1 MRLQSFGAAWPS
13 WKSGLPMT
21 EPREAPQALEIEQ
34 LLLGTI
40 LANNDAYY
48 RTSETGLRPEH
59 FVADPHRRAFAAI
72 EAMLKDGK
80 VANALTLS
88 EFFVGEDIAGGPAK
102 AYMRDLQ
109 GNGTTI
115 LNAVDYAQTIVDYH
129 DQRQLLSVAASL
141 EDAVYTRGR
150 TEKPRVLIEETERQL
165 YALTAG
171 KGIGGEA
178 VTIGEAARTSLD
190 MAAAARD
197 RGDGLS
203 GLSTGLADLDRRM
216 GGLQNSDLI
225 ILAARP
231 AIGKTSL
238 AVNIARHLADQGRP
252 VAFFSLEMSGDQLAT
267 RVLSEMA
274 GVPSA
279 DLRRGSVSDDSFDR
293 VIAAT
298 RQLQT
303 LPVYIDATG
312 GLTIA
317 QIAMRARRLKRTK
330 GIQAVFVD
338 YLQIMGASGK
348 RGRVEEVTEM
358 TVGLKALAKELD
370 VPVVALSQLSRQVEG
385 REDKRPRLAD
395 LRESGSIEQD
405 ADVVLFIYRDEYY
418 LVQAKPKEGS
428 AEMFDWQAQME
439 AARGKAELIIAKQRH
454 GPTGTVDVQFDAAT
468 THFSDAR
475 REAEDWQMEAM
486 V

>member
-1 MRLQSFGAAWPS
+1 
-13 WKSGLPMT
+13 MT

-59 FVADPHRRAFAAI
+59 FVAEPHRRAFAAI
-72 EAMLKDGK
+72 ETLLKDGK

-109 GNGTTI
+109 GNGVPSLI
-115 LNAVDYAQTIVDYH
+115 AVDYAQTIVDYH

-216 GGLQNSDLI
+216 GGLQNSDLVI
-225 ILAARP
+225 VAARP
-231 AIGKTSL
+231 GIGKTSL
-238 AVNIARHLADQGRP
+238 ATGMAQHIARQGRP

-274 GVPSA
+274 DVPSSS
-279 DLRRGSVSDDSFDR
+279 LRRGGVGDDEFDR
-293 VIAAT
+293 VIQAV
-298 RQLQT
+298 RDLQSV
-303 LPVYIDATG
+303 PVYIDATG

-348 RGRVEEVTEM
+348 RGASRVDDVTEM
-358 TVGLKALAKELD
+358 SMGLKTLAKELD
-370 VPVVALSQLSRQVEG
+370 VPVVALSQLSRQVES
-385 REDKRPRLAD
+385 RDDKRPRLSD
-395 LRESGSIEQD
+395 LRDSGAIEQD
-405 ADVVLFIYRDEYY
+405 ADVVLFIYRDEFY
-418 LVQAKPKEGS
+418 LSQAKPKEGT

-454 GPTGTVDVQFDAAT
+454 GPTGTVDVRFDAKT
-468 THFSDAR
+468 THFSDAQ
-475 REAEDWQMEAM
+475 READWKMEAM
-486 V
+486 I